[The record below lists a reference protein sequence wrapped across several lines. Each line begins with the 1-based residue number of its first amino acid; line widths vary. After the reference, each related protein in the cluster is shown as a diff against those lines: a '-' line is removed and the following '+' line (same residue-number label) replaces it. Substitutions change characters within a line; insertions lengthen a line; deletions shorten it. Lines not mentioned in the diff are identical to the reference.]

1 MLYINN
7 TGERPG
13 VPVGLVIFLK
23 NRQQSSSFPNGQA
36 AGLYCFTLARTD
48 SKGLSF
54 SFLGFLSNGGKVNS

>member
-23 NRQQSSSFPNGQA
+23 NRQKSNCFPIDQA